1 MISNGL
7 TTKMGRGVLR
17 KLMLK
22 ILRTMLNDVAQEQF
36 FKGFIN
42 FLAAIAVM
50 LVAGAI
56 VLIICSGITWL
67 TGIAIDLV
75 ALVFPFVILLLLWV
89 VSAVERSSG

>member
-1 MISNGL
+1 
-7 TTKMGRGVLR
+7 
-17 KLMLK
+17 MLK
-22 ILRTMLNDVAQEQF
+22 VLRTMLNDIAQEQF

-56 VLIICSGITWL
+56 VFSICSGIAWL
-67 TGIAIDLV
+67 AGIPIDLV
-75 ALVFPFVILLLLWV
+75 ALAFPFVILLLLWV